1 MSPLNATGNEEDG
14 LLLKLIT
21 KGVDG
26 SEIGTYAYRV
36 TDASVVVEYENAKI
50 DLPDTWRGKSLA
62 SFSYPFV
69 YTPHLATPR
78 RVRELVIFQIPKVS
92 LLRELQT
99 DPDDAVVIS
108 LASFTNESFAIRSL
122 NFFSA
127 EGAVLETTSEDP
139 IRLGLQVLEEDPSAE
154 CAFWHEVEQ
163 RWSTQGMSV
172 DSLGNGTATCA
183 IRYDLLPLVSA
194 RDGEAQD
201 VDGEVQALPPRKP
214 SLFGFILQAV
224 GATFACSLASQIFSV
239 EEEEENEELAAR
251 KGQENLRTRKGLEN
265 LRKSSEP
272 LEVDCSVG
280 LLLQAHRADKQ
291 YEQRLEQLLRKE
303 AARASPQGSI
313 KGEMLIEKAKK
324 ENIFFVKLR
333 LLEIR
338 QQRLGLQ
345 SGLLGMGAR
354 GMVADRA
361 HWSIL
366 QARLGVDSTFLHSLY
381 QDTRDGRPCTS
392 KRGSSL
398 KTSMLRAFADA
409 SHTAYCSWVRVLE
422 PSLRVTCLE
431 RAAVAL
437 CKFYSGLAVA
447 AVFYSQAAVA
457 PGQDEGCSIFQD
469 PLAQLIRTAVVAWVS
484 AMVGLLPF
492 LALMPLFE
500 KLRSME
506 LKTRHIIFW
515 SFISTYL
522 LTCILVVCIFQSL
535 VSYKDTLDWMYSA
548 AQTLAFS
555 LILQGGPGPE
565 NGSAAVVL
573 LFVRFGL
580 VGPAGDGDVIDIP
593 SHTCFRY
600 VTKDPVQD
608 ESLCNSAN
616 GQVIWLTEAPNTML
630 LRFSRHSANIDLDEH
645 LPFHAKDDHCYKVI
659 LRNMTVSGE
668 EGQNQAQRSQLCARW
683 EIAGHPVAC
692 LHLVFRMQGCNVAR
706 FQFSINQIA
715 GRECA
720 KQALSTEERRRD
732 RKGSWRDFTRCLAY
746 FRTCSTPASGSSS
759 SIIVNTS
766 SDSLCDSSRSPM
778 AVSLSR
784 QY

>member
-1 MSPLNATGNEEDG
+1 MLAAEATQEVQAVQMRKARAANRVFKMLEEAEMSPLNATGNEEDG

-50 DLPDTWRGKSLA
+50 DLP
-62 SFSYPFV
+62 
-69 YTPHLATPR
+69 
-78 RVRELVIFQIPKVS
+78 VS

-565 NGSAAVVL
+565 NGSDSLAH
-573 LFVRFGL
+573 GT
-580 VGPAGDGDVIDIP
+580 GP
-593 SHTCFRY
+593 
-600 VTKDPVQD
+600 
-608 ESLCNSAN
+608 
-616 GQVIWLTEAPNTML
+616 
-630 LRFSRHSANIDLDEH
+630 RHSANIDLDEH
-645 LPFHAKDDHCYKVI
+645 LPFHAKDDHCYKVTSKAYCRPI
-659 LRNMTVSGE
+659 ERAPSLLNPIHHE
-668 EGQNQAQRSQLCARW
+668 E
-683 EIAGHPVAC
+683 
-692 LHLVFRMQGCNVAR
+692 
-706 FQFSINQIA
+706 
-715 GRECA
+715 
-720 KQALSTEERRRD
+720 
-732 RKGSWRDFTRCLAY
+732 
-746 FRTCSTPASGSSS
+746 
-759 SIIVNTS
+759 
-766 SDSLCDSSRSPM
+766 
-778 AVSLSR
+778 
-784 QY
+784 

>member
-1 MSPLNATGNEEDG
+1 
-14 LLLKLIT
+14 
-21 KGVDG
+21 
-26 SEIGTYAYRV
+26 
-36 TDASVVVEYENAKI
+36 
-50 DLPDTWRGKSLA
+50 
-62 SFSYPFV
+62 
-69 YTPHLATPR
+69 
-78 RVRELVIFQIPKVS
+78 
-92 LLRELQT
+92 
-99 DPDDAVVIS
+99 
-108 LASFTNESFAIRSL
+108 
-122 NFFSA
+122 
-127 EGAVLETTSEDP
+127 
-139 IRLGLQVLEEDPSAE
+139 E

-201 VDGEVQALPPRKP
+201 GDGEVQALPPRKP

-224 GATFACSLASQIFSV
+224 GATFSCSLASQIFSV

-506 LKTRHIIFW
+506 LKMRHIIFW

-555 LILQGGPGPE
+555 LILTPLLM
-565 NGSAAVVL
+565 AAVVL
-573 LFVRFGL
+573 LFV
-580 VGPAGDGDVIDIP
+580 
-593 SHTCFRY
+593 
-600 VTKDPVQD
+600 
-608 ESLCNSAN
+608 
-616 GQVIWLTEAPNTML
+616 
-630 LRFSRHSANIDLDEH
+630 HSANIDLDEH

-683 EIAGHPVAC
+683 EIAGHPETATITTFQADADGEIELDGVMPYHA
-692 LHLVFRMQGCNVAR
+692 LLV
-706 FQFSINQIA
+706 SI
-715 GRECA
+715 
-720 KQALSTEERRRD
+720 
-732 RKGSWRDFTRCLAY
+732 Y
-746 FRTCSTPASGSSS
+746 FRSKSSTLRLLGNAALPSDKFIHSGFDGELPLYLRGKAVSGMQVGVFIDRPAISQQAVVQRGRSSIRLTVQGNNVQAAEEKMQELEAFGICFEDDDDDAMMPNDDVMPPEVTCQLAGITFEDDVVLESKFQKDCSELGITFGSDAGSEDLLSQAPEHNDLSSS
-759 SIIVNTS
+759 V
-766 SDSLCDSSRSPM
+766 
-778 AVSLSR
+778 AVVPQS
-784 QY
+784 

>member
-1 MSPLNATGNEEDG
+1 MNTTGNEEDG

-21 KGVDG
+21 KASDG
-26 SEIGTYAYRV
+26 SDIGTYAYRV
-36 TDASVVVEYENAKI
+36 TDTSVIVDYENAKI
-50 DLPDTWRGKSLA
+50 DLPV
-62 SFSYPFV
+62 SF
-69 YTPHLATPR
+69 
-78 RVRELVIFQIPKVS
+78 
-92 LLRELQT
+92 LRELQT
-99 DPDDAVVIS
+99 DPDDVIVIS
-108 LASFTNESFAIRSL
+108 LASFTNESFAYKLLAAASEPQGIRLLADPLSM
-122 NFFSA
+122 NFFNA

-183 IRYDLLPLVSA
+183 IRYDLLPVVSA

-201 VDGEVQALPPRKP
+201 GDGEVEALPPRKP

-239 EEEEENEELAAR
+239 E
-251 KGQENLRTRKGLEN
+251 GLEALVADPN
-265 LRKSSEP
+265 WVVRWPAIMTWVIL
-272 LEVDCSVG
+272 VAGVA
-280 LLLQAHRADKQ
+280 LLLQAHRADRQ

-303 AARASPQGSI
+303 AARD
-313 KGEMLIEKAKK
+313 MLIEKAKK

-333 LLEIR
+333 QLLEIR
-338 QQRLGLQ
+338 RQ
-345 SGLLGMGAR
+345 LLGMGAR

-381 QDTRDGRPCTS
+381 QVSGQTALHIEARQLLENFHAAGLCR
-392 KRGSSL
+392 RL
-398 KTSMLRAFADA
+398 VAL
-409 SHTAYCSWVRVLE
+409 HTAYCSWVRVLE

-447 AVFYSQAAVA
+447 AVFYSQSAVA

-515 SFISTYL
+515 TFISTYL
-522 LTCILVVCIFQSL
+522 LTCILVVCIFQSM

-555 LILQGGPGPE
+555 LILTPLLM
-565 NGSAAVVL
+565 ATVVL
-573 LFVRFGL
+573 LFV
-580 VGPAGDGDVIDIP
+580 
-593 SHTCFRY
+593 
-600 VTKDPVQD
+600 
-608 ESLCNSAN
+608 
-616 GQVIWLTEAPNTML
+616 
-630 LRFSRHSANIDLDEH
+630 HSANIDLDEH
-645 LPFHAKDDHCYKVI
+645 LPFHAKDDHCYKVT

-668 EGQNQAQRSQLCARW
+668 EWQDQGRRSQLCARW
-683 EIAGHPVAC
+683 EIAGHPETATITTFQADADGEIELDGVMPYHA
-692 LHLVFRMQGCNVAR
+692 LLVSIYLRPKSSTLRLLGNAALPSDKFIHSGFGGELPLYLRGKAVPGMQVGVSIARPAISQQAVVQRGRSSIRLTVQGNNVLAAEQELQQELEVFGICFEDDDDDATMPDDEAMPPEVTCQLAGITFDDDVVLESD
-706 FQFSINQIA
+706 FQKDCSELGITFGSDADSEDLRSIEA
-715 GRECA
+715 
-720 KQALSTEERRRD
+720 TEHND
-732 RKGSWRDFTRCLAY
+732 L
-746 FRTCSTPASGSSS
+746 SSS
-759 SIIVNTS
+759 V
-766 SDSLCDSSRSPM
+766 
-778 AVSLSR
+778 AVVPQR
-784 QY
+784 